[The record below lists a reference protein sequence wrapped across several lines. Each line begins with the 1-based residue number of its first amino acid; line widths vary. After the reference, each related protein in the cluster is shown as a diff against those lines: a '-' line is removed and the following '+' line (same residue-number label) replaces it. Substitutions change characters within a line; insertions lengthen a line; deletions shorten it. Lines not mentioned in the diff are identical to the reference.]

1 LILPPG
7 SYPGYNCPLINTC
20 NTQGECNFFR
30 NQFITFL
37 LIALLCALITVVLGH
52 AFSPSEEQIAS
63 LSQGDQIASS
73 VGLFEMVQ
81 NMTPEQQQILLR
93 ASAATTF
100 SGLIGNAILAGGVL
114 LMIQLVSAGHRVSAL
129 RAIGA
134 SAPLLPKLF
143 ILIFLTTMLV
153 QLGIM
158 LVVVPGVLLAIVL
171 AFAPIMVVQDRMGIF
186 VAMRS
191 SIRLA
196 WSNMRLVAP
205 AVMSWLLAKT
215 LLLLFAPNLS
225 VLTPNVGA
233 VVANTVSNLIS
244 AVLLVYLFRLYTLI
258 RQ

>member
-1 LILPPG
+1 MSITAKSVYRDTG
-7 SYPGYNCPLINTC
+7 
-20 NTQGECNFFR
+20 NFFR

-52 AFSPSEEQIAS
+52 AFSPSDEQIAS
-63 LSQGDQIASS
+63 LSDGDHITSS

-81 NMTPEQQQILLR
+81 NMSPEQQQILLR

-114 LMIQLVSAGHRVSAL
+114 LLIQLVSAGHRVSAL

-134 SAPLLPKLF
+134 SAPLLLKLF

-153 QLGIM
+153 QIGIM

-171 AFAPIMVVQDRMGIF
+171 SFAPIMVVQDKMGIF

-215 LLLLFAPNLS
+215 LLLLFAPNLA
-225 VLTPNVGA
+225 VLTPNIGA